1 MIEFSGAGHWY
12 ARERWVFRNLSLR
25 VERGEV
31 LGILGPNGRGKT
43 TLLRSLIGLIGLREG
58 TVRLGGASAFVPQTF
73 HATFQ
78 YSVLEMAVMG
88 RARHVKLLA
97 QPSRKDYAL
106 AAEALD
112 RVGLAGFAD
121 RPFNTLSG
129 GERQLVL
136 IARALA
142 SKCELLVLDEP
153 ASALDLRNQANVL
166 RLLSDLSRRDGITVV
181 YTTHHPQHA
190 LAGNNRVLLM
200 LTADRHLTGTAN
212 DVLNEANL
220 EALYGVPVKRVRID
234 DAERGYAG
242 LVPIYS

>member
-1 MIEFSGAGHWY
+1 M
-12 ARERWVFRNLSLR
+12 
-25 VERGEV
+25 
-31 LGILGPNGRGKT
+31 
-43 TLLRSLIGLIGLREG
+43 
-58 TVRLGGASAFVPQTF
+58 
-73 HATFQ
+73 
-78 YSVLEMAVMG
+78 
-88 RARHVKLLA
+88 KLLSR
-97 QPSRKDYAL
+97 PSRKDYAI

-112 RVGLAGFAD
+112 RVGLSAFAS
-121 RPFNTLSG
+121 RPFDALSG

-142 SKCELLVLDEP
+142 ARCEILVLDEP
-153 ASALDLRNQANVL
+153 AASLDLRNQAAVL
-166 RLLSDLSRRDGITVV
+166 HLLAELSSRDGITVV

-220 EALYGVPVKRVRID
+220 EALYGVPVKRVRIGG
-234 DAERGYAG
+234 AEHAYAG